1 MESKDELKEIDI
13 NNCTCYYFS
22 DIMRVKDLDF
32 SDILLNKKSYKTN
45 ENILIYDILCK
56 TFMDPKP
63 LSIRFDEI
71 DGFIKIDDGIRY
83 LVCFGFGLHDA
94 IYNKIRYL
102 LNEKNSITDILIVI
116 LQESENSFI

>member
-1 MESKDELKEIDI
+1 MESKDELKGIDI

-22 DIMRVKDLDF
+22 DITRVKDLDF

-63 LSIRFDEI
+63 LSIRLDEI

-83 LVCFGFGLHDA
+83 LFCFGFGLHDA
-94 IYNKIRYL
+94 IYNRIRYL
-102 LNEKNSITDILIVI
+102 LNEKKSITDILIVI